1 MNNPF
6 PSRQAETYCRA
17 LQDDLDTFGCLD
29 FESDRKVSTEYL
41 FGPARG
47 QMFGILVCQDA
58 KGDEVILKAFSGQYD
73 GKWVIPGWV
82 PPVCEVVQFTD
93 IVTKYDS
100 LIHAL
105 THEISAKPKDED
117 LFLQEKRKNLSQ
129 ACLREIYD
137 SYRFSC
143 IDGSILTL
151 EEVFAEKLPPTG
163 TGDCCA
169 PKLLHYAFSHQL
181 QPVSMAEFY
190 YGKENRSR
198 TKIHKQFYGP
208 CDDKCKPLLKHML
221 GLDIVYC
228 DETLLVVNKKEGM
241 LSVPGRGEDMQDCV
255 ETRLKRLF
263 PTCINQPAV
272 HRLDMDTSGLLVLC
286 LEARAHRNLSIQ
298 FMDGKVE
305 KQYIAL
311 LEGLIR
317 TQSGIIEL
325 PFRLDPE
332 NRPYQIYDEIQGK
345 WGITQ
350 WEKLDVEYFQDKRL
364 ATRILFSPKTG
375 RTHQLRVHSAHE
387 KGLGHPIIGDRLY
400 GKREQGQRMLLHAY
414 RISFVHPVTQEP
426 LCFECEPEF

>member
-6 PSRQAETYCRA
+6 PSRQAETYCKA
-17 LQDDLDTFGCLD
+17 LQDNLDTFGCLD
-29 FESDRKVSTEYL
+29 YESDCKLSTDYL

-47 QMFGILVCQDA
+47 QMFGVLVCQDS
-58 KGDEVILKAFSGQYD
+58 KGNEVMLKAFSGQYD
-73 GKWVIPGWV
+73 GKWIISGWV
-82 PPVCEVVQFTD
+82 PPVCDVSQFTA
-93 IVTKYDS
+93 IVTKYDG

-105 THEISAKPKDED
+105 TQEISSRPKDEV
-117 LFLQEKRKNLSQ
+117 LFLQDKRKKLSQ
-129 ACLREIYD
+129 TCLEEIYD

-151 EEVFAEKLPPTG
+151 EEAFDGKLPPTG

-190 YGKENRSR
+190 YGKTNRSC
-198 TKIHKQFYGP
+198 TKVHKQFYGP

-221 GLDIVYC
+221 GLDIIYC

-263 PTCINQPAV
+263 PTCIKQPAV

-317 TQSGIIEL
+317 SQSGTIEL

-332 NRPYQIYDEIQGK
+332 NRPYQIYDENQGK

-350 WEKLDVEYFQDKRL
+350 WEKLGVEYFQEKRL

-426 LCFECEPEF
+426 LSFVSEPEF